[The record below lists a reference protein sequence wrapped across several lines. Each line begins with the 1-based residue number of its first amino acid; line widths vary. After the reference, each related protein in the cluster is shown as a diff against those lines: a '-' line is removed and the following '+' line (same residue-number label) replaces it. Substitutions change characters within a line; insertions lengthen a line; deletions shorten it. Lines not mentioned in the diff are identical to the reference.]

1 MDDVALPLHEWNQ
14 VSFAGIRS
22 PALWI
27 APMGN
32 TVNNI
37 KLEPEEITDEKWS
50 KQLEKYL
57 EIEDPEVEA
66 DLIYHFD
73 GKAVSG

>member
-1 MDDVALPLHEWNQ
+1 MDDAAPPQNEWNW
-14 VSFAGIRS
+14 VSSAGISS
-22 PALWI
+22 PAFWI

-32 TVNNI
+32 AVNNI

-73 GKAVSG
+73 GKTVSG

>member
-1 MDDVALPLHEWNQ
+1 
-14 VSFAGIRS
+14 
-22 PALWI
+22 
-27 APMGN
+27 MGN
-32 TVNNI
+32 AVNNAR
-37 KLEPEEITDEKWS
+37 LEPEEITDEKWS

-73 GKAVSG
+73 GKTVSGEQMTCNISHRSSLSWSIALTS

>member
-1 MDDVALPLHEWNQ
+1 
-14 VSFAGIRS
+14 
-22 PALWI
+22 
-27 APMGN
+27 MGN
-32 TVNNI
+32 AVNNT

-57 EIEDPEVEA
+57 EIEDPEIEA

-73 GKAVSG
+73 GKTVSG

>member
-1 MDDVALPLHEWNQ
+1 
-14 VSFAGIRS
+14 
-22 PALWI
+22 
-27 APMGN
+27 MGN
-32 TVNNI
+32 AVNNARF
-37 KLEPEEITDEKWS
+37 EPEEITDEKWS

-73 GKAVSG
+73 GKTVSGEQMPCNLSHRSSLSMRIALKS